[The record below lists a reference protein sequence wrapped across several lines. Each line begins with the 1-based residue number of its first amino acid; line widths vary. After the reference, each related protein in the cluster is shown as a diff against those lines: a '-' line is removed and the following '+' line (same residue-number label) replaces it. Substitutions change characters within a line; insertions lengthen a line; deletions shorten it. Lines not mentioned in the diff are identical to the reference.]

1 MFTKTAVALAAAS
14 LALGAAAVSPA
25 RPITIVATS
34 SRSQKGILVITT

>member
-25 RPITIVATS
+25 MANYDRCYEHPFRKRVPW
-34 SRSQKGILVITT
+34 